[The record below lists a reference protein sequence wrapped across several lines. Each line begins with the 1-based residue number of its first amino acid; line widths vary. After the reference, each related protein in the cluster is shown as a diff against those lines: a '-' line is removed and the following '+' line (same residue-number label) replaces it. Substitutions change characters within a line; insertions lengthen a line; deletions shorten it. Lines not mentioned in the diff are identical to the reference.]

1 MTRRRPV
8 LLDALS
14 LDRDDPRGLAR
25 QVHAAVRAMV
35 LDGVLPAGARLP
47 SSRAL
52 AEAWGVARNTVV
64 GALDRL
70 IAEGLLASRR
80 GSGTFVAEVVGARIS
95 RRAPAKPASGGPS
108 PGKLSVRG
116 RAALAEAMLRGQHGD
131 RPLAPDVPALDRF
144 PTDLWHR
151 SILRSARRQRLALLL
166 GIDRR
171 GFAPLRAAIAAH
183 VGPARGVICAP
194 EQIVIL
200 TSTRQAIQLAS
211 TLLTEPGEAAA
222 IEDPGFLGARGIFS
236 AAGLKLAAMPVDGE
250 GANPGRLAGVR
261 LIYLTP
267 SHQYPLGVAMSL
279 ERRMAALGIAERL
292 GAWIVEDDYD
302 GEFQIRGHPAPSL
315 HGLSGGG
322 RVLYAGTFSKAMFPA
337 IRLAYLV
344 VPPDLIDAFAS
355 VRASLDG
362 VTQLH
367 GQAALADFMES
378 GAFATHIRRMRG
390 LYAEREEALL
400 DRLGRRL
407 GGALDLP
414 APGGGLQL
422 AARFRNPADDQEVIR
437 RLDHRLA
444 APMPL
449 SRYYLKDPVP
459 GLLIGF
465 AASSE
470 PVIARAVDHLAQV
483 IESGPKRKRRTG
495 PSA

>member
-1 MTRRRPV
+1 MIRRRSV
-8 LLDALS
+8 LLDALA
-14 LDRDDPRGLAR
+14 LDRSDPQGLAR
-25 QVHAAVRAMV
+25 QVHAGVRAMV

-70 IAEGLLASRR
+70 IAEGLLSSRR
-80 GSGTFVAEVVGARIS
+80 GSGTFVAEVVGAR
-95 RRAPAKPASGGPS
+95 RTPAKAASGGTVS
-108 PGKLSVRG
+108 GKLSVRG
-116 RAALAEAMLRGQHGD
+116 RAALAEALLRGQHGD

-151 SILRSARRQRLALLL
+151 SILRSARRQRLALLQ
-166 GIDRR
+166 GTDRR
-171 GFAPLRAAIAAH
+171 GFEPLRAAIAAH
-183 VGPARGVICAP
+183 VGPARGVICSP
-194 EQIVIL
+194 DQIVIL
-200 TSTRQAIQLAS
+200 TSTRQAVQLAGL
-211 TLLTEPGEAAA
+211 LLTEPGEGAA
-222 IEDPGFLGARGIFS
+222 IEDPGFLGARAIFN
-236 AAGLKLAAMPVDGE
+236 AAGLKLSAMPVDGE
-250 GANPGRLAGVR
+250 GANPGRLSGVR

-279 ERRMAALGIAERL
+279 ERRMAVLGIAERL

-322 RVLYAGTFSKAMFPA
+322 RVLYVGTFSKAMFPA

-344 VPPDLIDAFAS
+344 VPPGLVDAFAS

-362 VTQLH
+362 ITQLH

-378 GAFATHIRRMRG
+378 GAFAAHIKRMRG
-390 LYAEREEALL
+390 LYAEREAALL
-400 DRLGRRL
+400 DRLRARL
-407 GGALDLP
+407 GGLLDLP
-414 APGGGLQL
+414 EPGGGLQL
-422 AARFRNPADDQEVIR
+422 AARFRRRIDDIDLVR
-437 RLDHRLA
+437 RLDPVEA

-449 SRYYLKDPVP
+449 SRYYLKDGAA
-459 GLLIGF
+459 GLLMGF
-465 AASSE
+465 AAST
-470 PVIARAVDHLAQV
+470 PAMLGKAVDYLAGA

-495 PSA
+495 SSA

>member
-8 LLDALS
+8 LLDALV
-14 LDRDDPRGLAR
+14 LDRSDPQGLAR
-25 QVHAAVRAMV
+25 QVHAGLRAMV
-35 LDGVLPAGARLP
+35 LDGVLPSGARLP

-52 AEAWGVARNTVV
+52 ADAWGIARNTVV

-70 IAEGLLASRR
+70 IAEGLLLSRQ
-80 GSGTFVAEVVGARIS
+80 GSGTFVAEVVGARVA
-95 RRAPAKPASGGPS
+95 RRPDAKAVSGG
-108 PGKLSVRG
+108 LSVRG
-116 RAALAEAMLRGQHGD
+116 RAALAEAMLQSQYGD

-144 PTDLWHR
+144 PMDLWHR
-151 SILRSARRQRLALLL
+151 SVLRSARRQRAALLQSV
-166 GIDRR
+166 DRR
-171 GFAPLRAAIAAH
+171 GFGPLRQAIAAH

-200 TSTRQAIQLAS
+200 SSTRQAIQLAV
-211 TLLTEPGEAAA
+211 TLLTEPGDAAA
-222 IEDPGFLGARGIFS
+222 VEEPGYLGARQILGS
-236 AAGLKLAAMPVDGE
+236 GGLELATIPVDGE
-250 GANPGRLAGVR
+250 GADPEGLSGVR

-279 ERRMAALGIAERL
+279 KRRMAALRVAERV
-292 GAWIVEDDYD
+292 GAWIIEDDYD
-302 GEFQIRGHPAPSL
+302 GEFQNRGHPAPSL

-322 RVLYAGTFSKAMFPA
+322 RVIYVGTFSKAMFPA

-344 VPPDLIDAFAS
+344 APPDLVDAFAA
-355 VRASLDG
+355 VRVRLDG
-362 VTQLH
+362 ATQLH

-378 GAFATHIRRMRG
+378 GAFAGHIRRMRG

-414 APGGGLQL
+414 SPGGGLQL
-422 AARFRNPADDQEVIR
+422 AAAFRKRIDDQAVVQG
-437 RLDHRLA
+437 LDPRLA

-459 GLLIGF
+459 GLLMGF
-465 AASSE
+465 AASAE
-470 PVIARAVDHLAQV
+470 PVIARAVDHLAQAV
-483 IESGPKRKRRTG
+483 ESGPRRKRRTG
-495 PSA
+495 SSA

>member
-8 LLDALS
+8 LLDALA
-14 LDRDDPRGLAR
+14 LDRSDPAGLAR

-52 AEAWGVARNTVV
+52 AEAWGIARNTVV

-70 IAEGLLASRR
+70 AAEGLLASRQ
-80 GSGTFVAEVVGARIS
+80 GSGTFVAEVVGARLP
-95 RRAPAKPASGGPS
+95 RRAAAKAASG
-108 PGKLSVRG
+108 LSARG
-116 RAALAEAMLRGQHGD
+116 RTALAEAMLQSQHGD

-151 SILRSARRQRLALLL
+151 SILRSARRQRLSLLQ
-166 GIDRR
+166 GVDRR

-183 VGPARGVICAP
+183 VGPARGVICAA

-200 TSTRQAIQLAS
+200 TSTRQAIQLAGL
-211 TLLTEPGEAAA
+211 LLTEPGDAAA
-222 IEDPGFLGARGIFS
+222 IEDPGYLGARAILN
-236 AAGLKLAAMPVDGE
+236 AAGLRLVAMPVDGE
-250 GANPGRLAGVR
+250 GADPARIAGVR

-279 ERRMAALGIAERL
+279 TRRMAALQVAERV
-292 GAWIVEDDYD
+292 GAWILEDDYD

-322 RVLYAGTFSKAMFPA
+322 RVRYSGTFSKAMFPA

-344 VPPDLIDAFAS
+344 APPDLVDAFAS
-355 VRASLDG
+355 VRVRLDG
-362 VTQLH
+362 ITQLH

-378 GAFATHIRRMRG
+378 GAFAAHIRRMRG
-390 LYAEREEALL
+390 LYAEREEVLL
-400 DRLGRRL
+400 ERLRQRL
-407 GGALDLP
+407 GGFLSLP
-414 APGGGLQL
+414 EPGGGLQL
-422 AARFRNPADDQEVIR
+422 AARFRRSLDDLDLVR
-437 RLDHRLA
+437 RLDPVQA

-449 SRYYLKDPVP
+449 SRYYLKDGAA

-465 AASSE
+465 AAS
-470 PVIARAVDHLAQV
+470 PPPMLARAVDHLASV
-483 IESGPKRKRRTG
+483 VESGPKRKPRTG
-495 PSA
+495 PSG

>member
-1 MTRRRPV
+1 MMIRRRPV
-8 LLDALS
+8 LLDALA
-14 LDRDDPRGLAR
+14 LDRSDPAGLAR
-25 QVHAAVRAMV
+25 QVHVELRRMI
-35 LDGVLPAGARLP
+35 LDGVLPAAARLP

-52 AEAWGVARNTVV
+52 ARAWGIARNTVV

-70 IAEGLLASRR
+70 AAEGLLASRR
-80 GSGTFVAEVVGARIS
+80 GSGTFVAEIVGARLP
-95 RRAPAKPASGGPS
+95 RRASAKAASG
-108 PGKLSVRG
+108 LSARG
-116 RAALAEAMLRGQHGD
+116 RVALTEAMLRGQHGD

-151 SILRSARRQRLALLL
+151 SILRSARRQRLALLQ
-166 GIDRR
+166 GVDRR

-200 TSTRQAIQLAS
+200 TSTRQAIQLAGL
-211 TLLTEPGEAAA
+211 LLTEPGEAVA
-222 IEDPGFLGARGIFS
+222 IEDPGYLGARAIFS
-236 AAGLKLAAMPVDGE
+236 AAGLKLTAMPVDGE
-250 GANPGRLAGVR
+250 GASAERLAGVR

-279 ERRMAALGIAERL
+279 KRRMAALGIAERL
-292 GAWIVEDDYD
+292 DAWIVEDDYD

-362 VTQLH
+362 ITQLH

-378 GAFATHIRRMRG
+378 GAFAAHIRRMRG

-400 DRLGRRL
+400 DRLQARL
-407 GGALDLP
+407 GGLLHLP
-414 APGGGLQL
+414 EPGGGLQL
-422 AARFRNPADDQEVIR
+422 AALFRRSADDIDLVR
-437 RLDHRLA
+437 RLDPAEA

-449 SRYYLKDPVP
+449 SRYYLKDGAA
-459 GLLIGF
+459 GLLMGF
-465 AASSE
+465 AAST
-470 PVIARAVDHLAQV
+470 PAVLGRAVDHLARI
-483 IESGPKRKRRTG
+483 IESGSGRKRRTG
-495 PSA
+495 TSG